1 MTDSETTKVEEESEQ
16 ARRGWRALPRNVWV
30 LGVTSFLTDVSSEM
44 LINLLPLFLA
54 NVLGA
59 GTVVI
64 GLIEGLAES
73 VASLLKVISGWLS
86 DKLGRRKWLTVAGY
100 SVSTIVKPILYLAS
114 SWSVVLGVRVA
125 DRVGKGLR
133 TAPRDAL
140 IADSIGES
148 QRGLSFGLHRAMD
161 TAGAF
166 CGLLIAAG
174 VIWAM
179 QAGGGVLERSTFQ
192 KVVLLSIVPAVLAV
206 VVLALGAREIPR
218 RGVVTQVP
226 SLTLGGFD
234 TRFRGFLV
242 ILVLFTLG
250 NSSDAFLIL
259 RAQERGLSVLAV
271 MGALLALN
279 LVYTLVSGPAG
290 MLSDRVGRRRVIAGG
305 WLLYGLVYLGFA
317 LAGAGWQVWILYA
330 LYGVY
335 YGVTEGVARA
345 LVADIVKPEQRGTA
359 YGLYNAVVGVTALP
373 ASFLAGL
380 LWRGLGPWQGFGPA
394 APFFFGA
401 GLALLAAALLAGW
414 LPRLE
419 REPHGN

>member
-1 MTDSETTKVEEESEQ
+1 MAEGETTRVEEESEQ
-16 ARRGWRALPRNVWV
+16 DRRGWRALPRNVWV

-86 DKLGRRKWLTVAGY
+86 DRLGRRKWLTVAGY

-114 SWSVVLGVRVA
+114 SWSAVLGVRVA

-192 KVVLLSIVPAVLAV
+192 NVVLLSIVPAVLAV
-206 VVLALGAREIPR
+206 LVLAFGAREIPR
-218 RGVVTQVP
+218 RGAVTQLP

-234 TRFRGFLV
+234 SRFRGFLA

-290 MLSDRVGRRRVIAGG
+290 MLSDRIGRRRVIVGG

-335 YGVTEGVARA
+335 YGITEGVARA

-359 YGLYNAVVGVTALP
+359 YGLYNAVIGVTALP

-401 GLALLAAALLAGW
+401 GLALLATALLAGW

-419 REPHGN
+419 REPHRN